1 MTLQEI
7 NERMKALVEQA
18 RNLPDDASEAEIKQL
33 TEQLEQ
39 LQAKREY
46 LVKLSEHEARLA
58 QYTSTQTQMQQ
69 HSAPSSTPAVQHTYA
84 RSTGMLTLADV
95 ARAIVTSSE
104 FAEALR
110 LRNNKPFV
118 LQGVTIPTPT
128 YSYDRIVSALQPT
141 SSIAGTLVQV
151 GVRNNA
157 VTTYARETTTSYKG
171 AAAPRSKGDAKAE
184 SNITYTQVTS
194 VAESIAHLIKVNE
207 EDLQDTQGLQ
217 QTLQQR
223 GLAMLLAAE
232 EDQVLN
238 GNGTSPNLTGIL
250 STTGVVTATQ
260 STNTLIDAIVK
271 LIASVE
277 GQGAAVSAIAM
288 NPATWAALVTAKDS
302 AGQYLGLLDVT
313 SGASGTLAGYPIVR
327 TPFLSG
333 GTGGKVVVGDNRY
346 ATLWRVGGINVAVGY
361 DGDDFSRNRVT
372 IRIETRSAL
381 DVYRPQAYGVLTL
394 A

>member
-1 MTLQEI
+1 MTLNEI

-39 LQAKREY
+39 LQSKREY

-58 QYTSTQTQMQQ
+58 QYTPTQSQPMSPHTQT
-69 HSAPSSTPAVQHTYA
+69 STPAVQHTSA
-84 RSTGMLTLADV
+84 QSTGMVTLADV
-95 ARAIVTSSE
+95 ARAIVTSNE

-110 LRNNKPFV
+110 LRNNKPFM

-128 YSYDRIVSALQPT
+128 YSYDRVVSALQPT

-151 GVRNNA
+151 GTRNLA
-157 VTTYARETTTSYKG
+157 VTTYARETTTSYTG
-171 AAAPRSKGDAKAE
+171 AAAPRSKGAAKAE
-184 SNITYTQVTS
+184 SNITYTQITS

-207 EDLQDTQGLQ
+207 EDLQDVQGLQ

-232 EDQVLN
+232 ENQVLN
-238 GNGTSPNLTGIL
+238 GDGVSPNLAGIL
-250 STTGVVTATQ
+250 STSGIVTATQ
-260 STNTLIDAIVK
+260 GTDTLIDAIVK
-271 LIASVE
+271 LIAQVE
-277 GQGAAVSAIAM
+277 GQGATVSAVAM
-288 NPATWAALVTAKDS
+288 NPATWSALVTAKDS
-302 AGQYLGLLDVT
+302 TGQYLGLLDVT

-327 TPFLSG
+327 TPYLSA
-333 GTGGKVVVGDNRY
+333 GTGGKVVVGDNRF
-346 ATLWRVGGINVAVGY
+346 ATLWRVGGIQVAVGY